1 MTQIWG
7 HLTLIGDDF
16 DLDYVTREL
25 GTVPMTQRKPDEIL
39 GNGKAF
45 GHCEWG
51 VETERIDTCEIS
63 VVADALMQLAPGA
76 YSTMAEIAKKVG
88 AQWHILFRALL
99 DDDEDEYP
107 RIVLESPFIR
117 FAAEIGAGI
126 GVDII

>member
-45 GHCEWG
+45 GQHLSKLTLTHICLG
-51 VETERIDTCEIS
+51 NDIDSLIT
-63 VVADALMQLAPGA
+63 LA
-76 YSTMAEIAKKVG
+76 
-88 AQWHILFRALL
+88 
-99 DDDEDEYP
+99 
-107 RIVLESPFIR
+107 IVHT
-117 FAAEIGAGI
+117 
-126 GVDII
+126 